1 MTEEEILSEITK
13 ASEKIIK
20 DINDPD
26 TVNTLSDYKIREEA
40 IRIAQ
45 KITQDNGLNVGDSVV
60 HPDDIHVYKLQS
72 IFDDGTAIAWR
83 FAGMGP
89 NREEFRKQFL
99 LKEILD
105 YDVGKEIFMLIEMT
119 IAELQEQD

>member
-1 MTEEEILSEITK
+1 MTKEEILSEITK
-13 ASEKIIK
+13 AAEKN
-20 DINDPD
+20 INDLNIGD
-26 TVNTLSDYKIREEA
+26 VVSDYKIREEA
-40 IRIAQ
+40 IRIAK
-45 KITQDNGLNVGDSVV
+45 KITQDNGLNVGDFVV
-60 HPDDIHVYKLQS
+60 HPNDIYVYELQS

-89 NREEFRKQFL
+89 NREEFKKQFL